1 MKKLTILSMAFWGVI
16 SAGVSAQTTLPR
28 IMLDVTEELGKG
40 KKVNAVFTLEQTDAA
55 TGSITTET
63 HKCLLSYGGESSSSY
78 EKRSFN
84 VGFIDDDGNEQY
96 VNLLGLRAD
105 CSKWILDASAGD
117 PSRMHNRVSMDIFAS
132 YARLPYET
140 DNAGR
145 YSSLGHFVEVW
156 VNGDYRGQF
165 GLTGRINREQLGGK
179 ETTDGQTRCVIYYC
193 KNYGSGNYLTPYE
206 EGPADGDEVWNS
218 WALKYP
224 DETTADAWQPLL
236 NLFDT
241 AWDDMPDEE
250 FTSTVKRH
258 FYWDNLVD
266 VYLLTMVCGLADV
279 GYKNVYLVCP
289 DITADGRFV
298 IAPVDMDYTFG
309 CTWNG
314 CYWDEKP
321 QLRGA
326 NTLHFVRPFCRLVKN
341 DRHGFITSLA
351 KRWAE
356 LRDGVLSV
364 ASVSQIIN
372 GYAQLLDESGA
383 WQREHEMWNNNPVA
397 TEETA
402 GEAAR
407 FMTEWYANAHE
418 TISRLLDPYIPT
430 AVTDATGIDLGLSV
444 AWADRNLGAES
455 PNDVG
460 FMLAWG
466 EQKPKSDYTLE
477 SYRFGTGQFYHPA
490 KYIGKSQASY
500 ATPDGKSRLEPED
513 DAATTMLGESWRMP
527 TREEL
532 KELVEKCEWRW
543 VANADSTSYRVTGP
557 SGNSIFL
564 PATGT
569 RSGKH
574 CYAAGAE
581 GYYWSSDAIT
591 YLLDVAF
598 ALRFTPR
605 IINHVNYKETPRS
618 NGCAV
623 RAVHETAPS
632 R

>member
-179 ETTDGQTRCVIYYC
+179 ETTDDQTRCVIYYC

-224 DETTADAWQPLL
+224 DEATADAWQPLL

-279 GYKNVYLVCP
+279 G
-289 DITADGRFV
+289 
-298 IAPVDMDYTFG
+298 
-309 CTWNG
+309 
-314 CYWDEKP
+314 
-321 QLRGA
+321 
-326 NTLHFVRPFCRLVKN
+326 
-341 DRHGFITSLA
+341 
-351 KRWAE
+351 
-356 LRDGVLSV
+356 
-364 ASVSQIIN
+364 
-372 GYAQLLDESGA
+372 
-383 WQREHEMWNNNPVA
+383 
-397 TEETA
+397 
-402 GEAAR
+402 
-407 FMTEWYANAHE
+407 
-418 TISRLLDPYIPT
+418 
-430 AVTDATGIDLGLSV
+430 
-444 AWADRNLGAES
+444 
-455 PNDVG
+455 
-460 FMLAWG
+460 
-466 EQKPKSDYTLE
+466 
-477 SYRFGTGQFYHPA
+477 
-490 KYIGKSQASY
+490 
-500 ATPDGKSRLEPED
+500 
-513 DAATTMLGESWRMP
+513 
-527 TREEL
+527 
-532 KELVEKCEWRW
+532 
-543 VANADSTSYRVTGP
+543 
-557 SGNSIFL
+557 
-564 PATGT
+564 
-569 RSGKH
+569 
-574 CYAAGAE
+574 
-581 GYYWSSDAIT
+581 
-591 YLLDVAF
+591 
-598 ALRFTPR
+598 
-605 IINHVNYKETPRS
+605 
-618 NGCAV
+618 
-623 RAVHETAPS
+623 
-632 R
+632 